1 MQAYAVS
8 DVTKNSFVLK
18 FIEDYRKNNGNKL
31 LSGLPCYLENWEK
44 SGNLKIDQKIR
55 EKSGN
60 FKIDQKIREFH
71 KIDSLAITN

>member
-31 LSGLPCYLENWEK
+31 LSGLPCYLENWE
-44 SGNLKIDQKIR
+44 
-55 EKSGN
+55 ESGN
-60 FKIDQKIREFH
+60 FKIDQKIRGKSRNLSPFIIKRA
-71 KIDSLAITN
+71 KIVYMYV